1 MTFSRSHAT
10 ELSKDVEIE
19 VKDFEARDT
28 DAITASTMN
37 TGVDE
42 ARREEIR
49 VFLKE
54 RFGQYHA
61 DAKEGTQVRRVNS
74 LLRVSTCSECEGIVT
89 RCGIIY
95 LLIIERLTVVGV

>member
-54 RFGQYHA
+54 RFTRNHT
-61 DAKEGTQVRRVNS
+61 DTEKSTQATRMNS
-74 LLRVSTCSECEGIVT
+74 LLHVIAHSQRKNAHYGTILVYSAHN
-89 RCGIIY
+89 
-95 LLIIERLTVVGV
+95 